1 MTGSVSSSEAGG
13 QSRARRWVVVA
24 VCSGAI
30 IGLVLSLL
38 GGEFQRRLVFDSW
51 QKWAPREA
59 SSSRVVV
66 VMIDDQ
72 SVAAKG
78 QWPWRRSDVAA
89 LIENIA
95 FAEPAAIGIDIFFV
109 EPDPLRPETF
119 VGLYNE
125 DALDENTR
133 ARLLE
138 LPYGDQYLASII
150 ESEPTVMP
158 WVTSDKGGRDLSD
171 LTYELVEGSPP
182 PDTPETGRMLTS
194 IALFDD
200 NAAARGVVSG
210 PPDADGIVRRVPLS
224 VIAGGQIAP
233 GFAVQLANMASG
245 EETLRWTP
253 DGLRVGERV
262 VPSDTR
268 GNVEFKMGPGW
279 EAKAIPALKV
289 LDGNIDVTDLKGKV
303 VLVGFG
309 ATGTSDIVATP
320 VQSEMQ
326 GTLVQAQAVDA
337 ILTGEWL
344 SRPGWIQWL
353 EIGLAALLVAI
364 LLAAGLSFN
373 TLLLMPAAVIGV
385 ALPFASFVAYDS
397 ANLLFDPARPILV
410 ALCAAI
416 ALLLVRYA
424 LTLAELVEKRI
435 FAAEQEKE
443 NESARRLQLTMVP
456 SPARLA
462 ALGTR
467 TEIGAVLEP
476 AKSVGGDFYDAMELE
491 NNRLAFLVGDVSGK
505 GLSAAL
511 FMALSKSVSRNNLLR
526 SSGDLENAIRAVND
540 ELMAEEDQEMDL
552 TLLVGVID
560 CATGEVQLVN
570 AGHEDPMIVHEDG
583 SVDIFKMVGG
593 LRLRTIEGFPYAVE
607 TLQLRPGDTLVII
620 TDGATDASN
629 AEEDRFGLDRVITA
643 LKASARSNAA
653 ERARHLAQNVRNFE
667 RGTDPADDL
676 TILALRYLGD
686 GSAQEVKGTV

>member
-1 MTGSVSSSEAGG
+1 MTGSVSSSETGG
-13 QSRARRWVVVA
+13 PSRARRWITA
-24 VCSGAI
+24 AICTGAI
-30 IGLVLSLL
+30 IGAVLSLL

-51 QKWAPREA
+51 QKWAPRDA
-59 SSSRVVV
+59 DSDRVVV
-66 VMIDDQ
+66 VMIDDA
-72 SVAAKG
+72 SVEAKG
-78 QWPWRRSDVAA
+78 QWPWRRSDIAA
-89 LIENIA
+89 LLENIA
-95 FAEPAAIGIDIFFV
+95 FAQPAAIGIDIFFV
-109 EPDPLRPETF
+109 EPDPLRPDTF

-125 DALDENTR
+125 EALDDATR

-158 WVTSDKGGRDLSD
+158 WVTSDKGGRALSA

-182 PDTPETGRMLTS
+182 PDTPKTERMLTS
-194 IALFDD
+194 IPLFDD

-224 VIAGGQIAP
+224 VVADEQIAP
-233 GFAVQLANMASG
+233 GFAVQLANLASG
-245 EETLRWTP
+245 GDTLRWTP
-253 DGLRVGERV
+253 AGLQVGKQT
-262 VPSDTR
+262 VPSDR
-268 GNVEFKMGPGW
+268 KGNFEFKMGAGW
-279 EAKAIPALKV
+279 EEKAIPALRV
-289 LDGNIDVTDLKGKV
+289 LDGNIEVADLEGKV

-320 VQSEMQ
+320 VASEMQ

-337 ILTGEWL
+337 ILTGQWL
-344 SRPGWIQWL
+344 SRPGWVEWL
-353 EIGLAALLVAI
+353 EIALAVLLVAI
-364 LLAAGLSFN
+364 LLIAGITAN
-373 TLLLMPAAVIGV
+373 TLLLVPAGVIGA
-385 ALPFASFVAYDS
+385 ALPIVSFLAYDR
-397 ANLLFDPARPILV
+397 ANLLLDPARPLV
-410 ALCAAI
+410 IGICAAV

-443 NESARRLQLTMVP
+443 NESARQLQMTMVP

-462 ALGTR
+462 NLGTR

-505 GLSAAL
+505 GLRAAL
-511 FMALSKSVSRNNLLR
+511 FMALSKSVSKNNLLR
-526 SSGDLENAIRAVND
+526 SSGDLAHAIRAVND

-552 TLLVGVID
+552 TMLVGVID

-570 AGHEDPMIVHEDG
+570 AGHENPMIVHEDG
-583 SVDIFKMVGG
+583 CVEVFGMVGG

-607 TLQLRPGDTLVII
+607 SLQLRAGDTLVII
-620 TDGATDASN
+620 TDGATDASS
-629 AEEDRFGLDRVITA
+629 ADEERYGLDRVIEA
-643 LKASARSNAA
+643 LKEGGHTSASD
-653 ERARHLAQNVRNFE
+653 RARNLAEKVRMFE

-686 GSAQEVKGTV
+686 GPASAASAP